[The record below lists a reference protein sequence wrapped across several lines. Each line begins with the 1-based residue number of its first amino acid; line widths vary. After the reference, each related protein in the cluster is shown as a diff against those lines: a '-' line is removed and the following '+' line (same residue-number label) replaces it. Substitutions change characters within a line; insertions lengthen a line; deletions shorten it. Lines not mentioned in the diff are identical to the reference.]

1 MNRGYIADIVTRTIK
16 EWRED
21 DSLTYSAALAFYF
34 LLSLPALLLFSV
46 SLGSIFLR
54 SKNIQDA
61 VLNYLQGVIDDNII
75 NMILGLFDHIPKMN
89 SISMSLLVGFLLL
102 LWSASNTF
110 WHLKNFLE
118 RAWDI
123 KTTESN
129 HIKEFIR
136 DAVVSCFIVIVFGG
150 LLIASIIIEGF
161 VYMGSDLLHR
171 LLPFSPVI
179 ADYASSIVSFL
190 ILLLFFVLTYK
201 ILPNSSLDSKSIFV
215 GSLVTVILITMGKYA
230 VILFLVYSN
239 PLSVYG
245 AIGSTIG
252 LFLLIF
258 YSSIMITIGA
268 EFTKVYSEYLDS

>member
-1 MNRGYIADIVTRTIK
+1 MNRGYIVDIVTRTIK

-21 DSLTYSAALAFYF
+21 DSLTYSAGLAFYF

-61 VLNYLQGVIDDNII
+61 VLNYLQGVVDDNII
-75 NMILGLFDHIPKMN
+75 NMILGLFDHIPKTN

-102 LWSASNTF
+102 LWSASNVF

-123 KTTESN
+123 KPTESN

-136 DAVVSCFIVIVFGG
+136 NAVVSCFIVIVFGG
-150 LLIASIIIEGF
+150 LLVTSIIIEGF

-171 LLPFSPVI
+171 LLPFSSVI

-230 VILFLVYSN
+230 VILFIAYSN